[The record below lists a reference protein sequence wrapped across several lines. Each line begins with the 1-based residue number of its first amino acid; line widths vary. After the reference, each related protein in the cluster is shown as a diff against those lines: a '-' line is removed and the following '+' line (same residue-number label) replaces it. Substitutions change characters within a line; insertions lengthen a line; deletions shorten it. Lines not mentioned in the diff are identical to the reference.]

1 MKSPGFVPAIFLS
14 EQGTFVLDLFEAARY
29 ALHSCGIWG
38 DNVKRVVGVLLM
50 VLSFSGQAFAQS
62 LSPRAFTEEFV
73 KATNA
78 AVPSAVVTIIKDLE
92 FTTRFPDGRTAK
104 HTIGG
109 AYQAYSKNPESL
121 PSLIQAHVIGLS
133 RLPNPQSRTQP
144 VASSGR
150 LSPRAFTEEFAK
162 AFRNAA
168 PSATTEVAG
177 ELEIIVR
184 RSGGTIRTVNLAN
197 FYTIYSNEPERL
209 KDLIQTQVA
218 HLVSPSRTTLD
229 PSRIIP
235 VVKDRAWLREYQEK
249 VKAAGGK
256 QEQLVEDLNSELVI
270 SYAEDTQNA
279 MHHLTTE
286 DYSGDRGKLRAFA
299 IKNLLRVLP
308 KIEMRV
314 LNEYVSIVSAG
325 EDYTPSLLLL
335 DDLWTGGQIKVKG
348 EIVVAVPARDVILV
362 TGSRSGKMT
371 NFRAFAAEL
380 YAKGPY
386 SLSNRVFV
394 YRNNAFTIYGRN

>member
-1 MKSPGFVPAIFLS
+1 MVAG
-14 EQGTFVLDLFEAARY
+14 E
-29 ALHSCGIWG
+29 WG
-38 DNVKRVVGVLLM
+38 LTVERVVAVLVM
-50 VLSFSGQAFAQS
+50 VLCLSGQAFAQT
-62 LSPRAFTEEFV
+62 LSPRAFTEEYV
-73 KATNA
+73 RATNA

-104 HTIGG
+104 HTISG
-109 AYQAYSKNPESL
+109 AYQAYSKNPERL
-121 PSLIQAHVIGLS
+121 QSLIQVHVIGLS
-133 RLPNPQSRTQP
+133 RLPSPQSRAQP
-144 VASSGR
+144 VASSDR

-162 AFRNAA
+162 AFGSAA
-168 PSATTEVAG
+168 PSATIELAG
-177 ELEIIVR
+177 DLEIIVR

-218 HLVSPSRTTLD
+218 LLISPSRTTLD
-229 PSRIIP
+229 PSRVIP

-249 VKAAGGK
+249 VKTAGGR

-270 SYAEDTQNA
+270 SYAEDTQHA
-279 MHHLTTE
+279 MHHLTTD
-286 DYSGDRGKLRAFA
+286 DYSGDLRKLRAFA

-335 DDLWTGGQIKVKG
+335 DDLWTGGQVKVKG

-371 NFRAFAAEL
+371 NFRAFAADL

-386 SLSNRVFV
+386 SLSDRLFV
-394 YRNNAFTIYGRN
+394 YRNNTFTIYGRN

>member
-1 MKSPGFVPAIFLS
+1 VAG
-14 EQGTFVLDLFEAARY
+14 G
-29 ALHSCGIWG
+29 G
-38 DNVKRVVGVLLM
+38 NVKRVVGVLLM
-50 VLSFSGQAFAQS
+50 VLSFSGQAFAQA

-104 HTIGG
+104 HAIGG
-109 AYQAYSKNPESL
+109 AYQAYSKNPERLQSL
-121 PSLIQAHVIGLS
+121 VQAHVIGLS
-133 RLPNPQSRTQP
+133 RLPNPQARTQP
-144 VASSGR
+144 VASSDR
-150 LSPRAFTEEFAK
+150 LSPRAFAEEFAK
-162 AFRNAA
+162 AFRDAV
-168 PSATTEVAG
+168 PSATIELAGDLEV
-177 ELEIIVR
+177 IVR
-184 RSGGTIRTVNLAN
+184 RSGGAIRTVNLGN

-218 HLVSPSRTTLD
+218 MLVSPSRTTLD
-229 PSRIIP
+229 PARVIP
-235 VVKDRAWLREYQEK
+235 VVKDREWLRQYQEK

-256 QEQLVEDLNSELVI
+256 QEQLVEELNSELVI
-270 SYAEDTQNA
+270 SYAEDTPHA
-279 MHHLTTE
+279 MYHLTTD
-286 DYSGDRGKLRAFA
+286 DYSGDLRKLRAFA

-308 KIEMRV
+308 KIEIRV
-314 LNEYVSIVSAG
+314 PNEYVSIVSAG

-386 SLSNRVFV
+386 SLSDRLFV
-394 YRNNAFTIYGRN
+394 YRNNTFTTYGRN

>member
-1 MKSPGFVPAIFLS
+1 MLS
-14 EQGTFVLDLFEAARY
+14 MVVVQMGL
-29 ALHSCGIWG
+29 S
-38 DNVKRVVGVLLM
+38 VKRVVGVLAMFLC
-50 VLSFSGQAFAQS
+50 LSGQAFAQT
-62 LSPRAFTEEFV
+62 LSPLAFTEEYV
-73 KATNA
+73 KATK
-78 AVPSAVVTIIKDLE
+78 AVMPSAVVTVIKDLE

-104 HTIGG
+104 HAIGG
-109 AYQAYSKNPESL
+109 AYQAYSKNPERL
-121 PSLIQAHVIGLS
+121 QSLIQAHVIGLS
-133 RLPNPQSRTQP
+133 RLPNPQARTQP
-144 VASSGR
+144 VASSDR

-162 AFRNAA
+162 AFRSAA
-168 PSATTEVAG
+168 PSATVELAG
-177 ELEIIVR
+177 DLEIIVR
-184 RSGGTIRTVNLAN
+184 RSGGTIRTLNLAN

-209 KDLIQTQVA
+209 RDLIQTQVA
-218 HLVSPSRTTLD
+218 LLVSPSRTTLD

-235 VVKDRAWLREYQEK
+235 VVKDRTWLRQYREK
-249 VKAAGGK
+249 VTAAGGR

-270 SYAEDTQNA
+270 SYAEDAPHA
-279 MHHLTTE
+279 MHHLTTD
-286 DYSGDRGKLRAFA
+286 DYSGDRRALRAFA

-314 LNEYVSIVSAG
+314 LNEYVSIISAG

-335 DDLWTGGQIKVKG
+335 DDLWSGGQIKVKG

-362 TGSRSGKMT
+362 TGSRSGKII

-386 SLSNRVFV
+386 SLSDRLFV